1 MRLRMQSSSKKRIRI
16 KGKNE
21 MKKTDKTADLKG
33 KIRRI
38 PEFKG
43 VTFWDIT
50 PLLKDKT
57 CFRDCIKQL
66 ADHYRG
72 KPIDVIVS
80 NEARGFIIGAP
91 LAYELGVG
99 FVPVRK
105 KGKLPYKCVD
115 LTYKKEYE
123 CDVIE
128 IHQDAIEKG
137 QNVLLIDD
145 LLATGGTVKANIELV
160 EKLGGKVV
168 GLGFLIELGYLNG
181 RKAIGS
187 KQDIYSLINLKTSNG

>member
-1 MRLRMQSSSKKRIRI
+1 MNKS
-16 KGKNE
+16 
-21 MKKTDKTADLKG
+21 DKTILKD
-33 KIRRI
+33 KVRRI

-50 PLLKDKT
+50 PLLKDPACFQT
-57 CFRDCIKQL
+57 CIEQL

-72 KPIDVIVS
+72 KKIDVIVS

-123 CDVIE
+123 CDTIE
-128 IHQDAIEKG
+128 MHQDALEKG
-137 QNVLLIDD
+137 QNVLIIDD
-145 LLATGGTVKANIELV
+145 LLATGGTVKANIDLV

-168 GLGFLIELGYLNG
+168 GLGFLIELSYLEG
-181 RKAIGS
+181 RKLLGT
-187 KQDIYSLINLKTSNG
+187 KNEVFSLIDLKTTNG

>member
-1 MRLRMQSSSKKRIRI
+1 M
-16 KGKNE
+16 N
-21 MKKTDKTADLKG
+21 KTDKTIDLKG

-43 VTFWDIT
+43 VVFWDIT
-50 PLLKDKT
+50 PLLKDKV
-57 CFRDCIKQL
+57 CFSECIKQL

-72 KPIDVIVS
+72 KSIDVIVS

-105 KGKLPYKCVD
+105 KGKLPYECVD

-123 CDVIE
+123 SDTIE
-128 IHQDAIEKG
+128 IHKDAIQKG

-145 LLATGGTVKANIELV
+145 LLATGGTAKANIELV
-160 EKLGGKVV
+160 QKLGGKVV
-168 GLGFLIELGYLNG
+168 GLGFLIELDYLDG
-181 RKAIGS
+181 RKTLG
-187 KQDIYSLINLKTSNG
+187 KKHDIYSLINLKTTN

>member
-1 MRLRMQSSSKKRIRI
+1 M
-16 KGKNE
+16 N
-21 MKKTDKTADLKG
+21 KTDKKLDLKS

-43 VTFWDIT
+43 VVFWDIT
-50 PLLKDKT
+50 PILKDKA
-57 CFRDCIKQL
+57 CFHESIKQL
-66 ADHYRG
+66 ADHYRD
-72 KPIDVIVS
+72 KAIDVIVS
-80 NEARGFIIGAP
+80 NEARGFIVGAA

-105 KGKLPYKCVD
+105 KGKLPYKCVE

-123 CDVIE
+123 CDTIE
-128 IHQDAIEKG
+128 IHQDAITKG

-145 LLATGGTVKANIELV
+145 LLATGGTAQANITLV

-168 GLGFLIELGYLNG
+168 GLGFLIELGYLEG
-181 RKAIGS
+181 RKALG
-187 KQDIYSLINLKTSNG
+187 KKYDVYSLIQLNTTST

>member
-1 MRLRMQSSSKKRIRI
+1 M
-16 KGKNE
+16 N
-21 MKKTDKTADLKG
+21 KTDKKLDLKS

-43 VTFWDIT
+43 VVFWDIT
-50 PLLKDKT
+50 PILKDKA
-57 CFRDCIKQL
+57 CFHESIKQL
-66 ADHYRG
+66 ADHYRD
-72 KPIDVIVS
+72 KAIDVIVS
-80 NEARGFIIGAP
+80 NEARGFIVGAA

-105 KGKLPYKCVD
+105 KGKLPYKCVE

-123 CDVIE
+123 YDTIE
-128 IHQDAIEKG
+128 IHEDAITKG

-145 LLATGGTVKANIELV
+145 LLATGGTAQANITLV

-168 GLGFLIELGYLNG
+168 GVGFLIELGYLEG
-181 RKAIGS
+181 RKALG
-187 KQDIYSLINLKTSNG
+187 KKYDVYSLIQLNTTNT

>member
-1 MRLRMQSSSKKRIRI
+1 MNKTGKKI
-16 KGKNE
+16 
-21 MKKTDKTADLKG
+21 DLKS
-33 KIRRI
+33 KVRRI

-57 CFRDCIKQL
+57 CFRECIKQL

-72 KPIDVIVS
+72 KAIDVIVS

-99 FVPVRK
+99 FVPIRK

-123 CDVIE
+123 CDTIE

-145 LLATGGTVKANIELV
+145 LLATGGTVKANIELI
-160 EKLGGKVV
+160 ETLGGKVV

-181 RKAIGS
+181 RKALGS
-187 KQDIYSLINLKTSNG
+187 KHDIYSLIQLKTTNG